1 MKKMYL
7 SIVLIFFVL
16 FCLFIYRN
24 NSIQD
29 NAIKVDD
36 VKQDFD
42 FIVSEENPEDI
53 AYRVAYK
60 QGKMAF
66 YNQMSVTGD
75 LSKEEMLAL
84 ASNINFSTQV
94 ISYTSN
100 KDSEKFEEAS
110 AKGYADGYHKAC
122 DSLYCPR

>member
-1 MKKMYL
+1 MKKISL
-7 SIVLIFFVL
+7 SIVLVFCLL

-42 FIVSEENPEDI
+42 FIVSEEDPEDL
-53 AYRVAYK
+53 AYK
-60 QGKMAF
+60 LAYEQGKMAF
-66 YNQMSVTGD
+66 YNQMSITGD
-75 LSKEEMLAL
+75 LSKEEMVAL
-84 ASNINFSTQV
+84 ASNVNFSTKV
-94 ISYTSN
+94 ISYASN

-110 AKGYADGYHKAC
+110 AKGYTDGYHKAC